1 MVTKKYVWVLCDD
14 DKFDFS
20 HFKEISQAMEQDYD
34 VILASNYAITDK
46 YSLTQL
52 VKQLTLVP
60 AGIYKTK
67 LITSTVL
74 MNAYFNISNIFPQL
88 ALVCKAI
95 NDNCSFYI
103 PKHGVVQVGIQ
114 EDGYSYTRGCDE
126 ENNYI
131 HPSMKNMFWQ
141 IGFIN
146 SVQMIKDKKKR
157 KQLIRKADFDHIT
170 FKEISTYSMLRN
182 ILFTNKTSN
191 KSYFKNTC
199 DVFSAMPFSYRTIF
213 LFLLFDHY
221 IISNII
227 RIRIQPHKISFCFF
241 TRFKTSIRLKPK
253 EKVKNNG

>member
-1 MVTKKYVWVLCDD
+1 MKINNNLDIFLITYNRKEQLEGTFKQILAKNSPIKDIPITILDNCSTDGTSQLCEEYAKQYPNIKHIRHNKNIGGNANITRAYEMVTKKYVWVLCDD

-126 ENNYI
+126 ENN
-131 HPSMKNMFWQ
+131 
-141 IGFIN
+141 
-146 SVQMIKDKKKR
+146 
-157 KQLIRKADFDHIT
+157 
-170 FKEISTYSMLRN
+170 
-182 ILFTNKTSN
+182 
-191 KSYFKNTC
+191 
-199 DVFSAMPFSYRTIF
+199 
-213 LFLLFDHY
+213 
-221 IISNII
+221 
-227 RIRIQPHKISFCFF
+227 
-241 TRFKTSIRLKPK
+241 
-253 EKVKNNG
+253 